1 MLVIGIQLSFI
12 TKYTHLEHYQM
23 GLLSDGCYLLDWIVI
38 YYRNGEYSDIVS
50 LLNVISQLV
59 MDEYMCIRVEVY
71 DQMCTS
77 RHIYEICCVGIR
89 LARYI
94 LVEVDLAYSWHK
106 LAYKVPLLLYETVQ
120 YSHSFGARIGQD
132 S

>member
-23 GLLSDGCYLLDWIVI
+23 GLLSDGCYLLDWIAI

-59 MDEYMCIRVEVY
+59 MDGYVCIRVEVY

-77 RHIYEICCVGIR
+77 RHIYAYVMS
-89 LARYI
+89 LA
-94 LVEVDLAYSWHK
+94 
-106 LAYKVPLLLYETVQ
+106 
-120 YSHSFGARIGQD
+120 
-132 S
+132 